1 MREGERRR
9 RLLLLNAAR
18 VVVGTLLLGLAVGFQ
33 LVAPGSVPVDPFF
46 FLIGLTYALSA
57 IYAVAL
63 PAMLRHSWLV
73 DLEFVFDACLVTAFI
88 HFTGGVT
95 SYFSLLYVL
104 PVIGAASLQFR
115 TGGIL
120 VALISAFAYGAL
132 VVAQYSGSA
141 GYVTGEWVADMRVFL
156 PPTHVAEYTVAANAI
171 ALLAVALVGGSLAD
185 RLRRADARLAHA
197 SHALADLQAFNQHVI
212 QSLMSGLVTTDRAG
226 CVVAFNR
233 AAEVI
238 TGHQTAAVV
247 GRSVGEVL
255 QLPTELMS
263 ALHAGLAGERARRVD
278 FSFRTSENEVRDIG
292 LSAAHLITPDGRT
305 GFLLTFQDVT
315 AIRRLEREARQRQ
328 QLAAV
333 GEMAAGIAHEI
344 RNPLAS
350 MRGSIQVLRAELQ
363 LTAEQSHLM
372 DIVLRESDRLNE
384 TIRSFLS
391 YARPQPLLARAVDLM
406 RLLDDTATLL
416 RNSPEVLRSHRIT
429 VDGPDGDLILEADEG
444 QVKQVI
450 WNLATN
456 GLRAMPDGG
465 ELVLRARLQ
474 LSAEGEDDAALEV
487 VDHGVGIRPEQL
499 DFLFQPFNGS
509 FARGTGLGLAIVH
522 RIVSDHGGEVDV
534 QSQVG
539 QGTTVLVT
547 LPARRRWS
555 QTA

>member
-1 MREGERRR
+1 MASAQTVLETSISELPLFHRGKVRDVYEIDDEH
-9 RLLLLNAAR
+9 LLL
-18 VVVGTLLLGLAVGFQ
+18 
-33 LVAPGSVPVDPFF
+33 VATDR
-46 FLIGLTYALSA
+46 LSA
-57 IYAVAL
+57 FDVVLPTPIEHKGKVLTQLSAFWFDKLKNIVPNHYVTADFEEMPEVVRRHEVLRGRSMLVRKAEVFPVECVVRGYLEGSGWKDYAATGELCGIRL
-63 PAMLRHSWLV
+63 PA
-73 DLEFVFDACLVTAFI
+73 
-88 HFTGGVT
+88 G
-95 SYFSLLYVL
+95 
-104 PVIGAASLQFR
+104 
-115 TGGIL
+115 
-120 VALISAFAYGAL
+120 
-132 VVAQYSGSA
+132 
-141 GYVTGEWVADMRVFL
+141 
-156 PPTHVAEYTVAANAI
+156 
-171 ALLAVALVGGSLAD
+171 
-185 RLRRADARLAHA
+185 
-197 SHALADLQAFNQHVI
+197 
-212 QSLMSGLVTTDRAG
+212 
-226 CVVAFNR
+226 
-233 AAEVI
+233 
-238 TGHQTAAVV
+238 
-247 GRSVGEVL
+247 
-255 QLPTELMS
+255 
-263 ALHAGLAGERARRVD
+263 
-278 FSFRTSENEVRDIG
+278 
-292 LSAAHLITPDGRT
+292 
-305 GFLLTFQDVT
+305 
-315 AIRRLEREARQRQ
+315 
-328 QLAAV
+328 
-333 GEMAAGIAHEI
+333 
-344 RNPLAS
+344 
-350 MRGSIQVLRAELQ
+350 
-363 LTAEQSHLM
+363 
-372 DIVLRESDRLNE
+372 LRESDRLNE

-416 RNSPEVLRSHRIT
+416 RNSPEVLPSHRIT